1 MVVVNDC
8 EERGIALIK
17 EFNKTL
23 TKDEAQKQYLFR
35 IVAQHR
41 RELKLLTKTGLK
53 NNKDLVRCRM
63 YVCCYIL

>member
-17 EFNKTL
+17 EFNKTT

-41 RELKLLTKTGLK
+41 GESKLHTKTGLK
-53 NNKDLVRCRM
+53 NNEDLV
-63 YVCCYIL
+63 